1 MYKKGCGTE
10 KLVTPADMFGGHTMR
25 WDKMLDLICFRWCH
39 VHVRP
44 VMEHV
49 CNIDRLEHVHGNDGN
64 PKQWNCPAINE
75 ECGDPLPLEARWWS
89 KNERFREVMHSSLGV
104 YGGAWIRTAQGPM
117 LLDYEEST
125 LKRREV
131 VAVIK
136 NITEA
141 LQEGVNNRA
150 THAAWMKTCH
160 LQKFVDNGIEAHN
173 KSMKNEMHVRFMEQ
187 LHKHRDRCQ
196 NQAVVVPAL
205 RMGMEIAAAARE
217 EHDIQKA
224 IEASLGPKTELLP
237 EQLEEKVSS

>member
-1 MYKKGCGTE
+1 MKSN
-10 KLVTPADMFGGHTMR
+10 VS
-25 WDKMLDLICFRWCH
+25 
-39 VHVRP
+39 
-44 VMEHV
+44 
-49 CNIDRLEHVHGNDGN
+49 GN
-64 PKQWNCPAINE
+64 
-75 ECGDPLPLEARWWS
+75 RWS
-89 KNERFREVMHSSLGV
+89 KKARFREVMHSSLGV
-104 YGGAWIRTAQGPM
+104 YGGAWIRTTQGPM

-224 IEASLGPKTELLP
+224 IEASLDSEPNGVSGGAPGVYGGPTQPNSTERLP